1 MASSITLDNI
11 NLLLLNNQTLVS
23 LYSSSSWIS
32 KSLFSSWTLLLSLS
46 LLSCQS
52 HRCHHRCHRCH
63 YRCHHRCNHR
73 CHRCHHCCH
82 RCCHRCHCC
91 PHKCS
96 PRVDIKVLVFLAP
109 AVLVVLLNI
118 NHQIIIINIRLATWK
133 LAHCLIKSILLKIS
147 RQIWYEIHNFRAS
160 VKM

>member
-1 MASSITLDNI
+1 MSFSFLKWLHQLPLITS
-11 NLLLLNNQTLVS
+11 TS
-23 LYSSSSWIS
+23 
-32 KSLFSSWTLLLSLS
+32 FSWTTRHLSPCTPPPLEFPKS
-46 LLSCQS
+46 YFPPELCCY
-52 HRCHHRCHRCH
+52 HCHFCHHS
-63 YRCHHRCNHR
+63 HH
-73 CHRCHHCCH
+73 CHHCCH

-96 PRVDIKVLVFLAP
+96 PRVGIKVLVFLAT